1 MNVRITNNKGVRALY
16 SNGLTK
22 AAAIELTKLIPHIGD
37 VDYFVKN
44 VGVDFE
50 STVLNN
56 LIMIEGCSLK
66 ISAESGLKQNN
77 QTGLEE
83 FCKFIKEEA
92 VVWH

>member
-1 MNVRITNNKGVRALY
+1 M
-16 SNGLTK
+16 
-22 AAAIELTKLIPHIGD
+22 
-37 VDYFVKN
+37 KN